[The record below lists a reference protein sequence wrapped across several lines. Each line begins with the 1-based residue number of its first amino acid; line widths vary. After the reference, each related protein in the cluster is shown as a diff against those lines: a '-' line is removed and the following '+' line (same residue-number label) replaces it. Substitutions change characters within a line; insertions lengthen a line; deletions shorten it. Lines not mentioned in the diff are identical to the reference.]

1 MSDCLICSLPIDDP
15 AMDYHPACARSLFGS
30 DVPPVLEFSLKD
42 INLLAKENILQRV
55 SVAGVQKK
63 LSLHL
68 VGSRERAP
76 RLTIVGLW
84 GEYILKPPT
93 DEYNELPEL
102 EHVTMRMA
110 SICGINTVPHGLIHM
125 KSGELAFITRR
136 IDRVEGGAKLAM
148 EDFCQLSERL
158 TEHKYRGSVEQ
169 AGKLI
174 LRHAVNPGYDLLRF
188 FELLVFSFLTGNA
201 DMHLKNFSLFRQA
214 EGYSLTPAYDL
225 LPTVL
230 LIPEDDEESALTING
245 KKNRLTRRDFLS
257 AAVTMRIPE
266 RAALNSLERIINALP
281 ECRACLKRSMV
292 SGPMRKRYA
301 ALLTARSKRL
311 T

>member
-1 MSDCLICSLPIDDP
+1 MSDCLVCCLPIDDS
-15 AMDYHPACARSLFGS
+15 AMDYHPVCADSLFGS
-30 DVPPVLEFSLKD
+30 DAPPVIEYSLKD

-68 VGSRERAP
+68 VGSRESAP

-93 DEYNELPEL
+93 EEYQELPEL
-102 EHVTMRMA
+102 EHVTMCMA
-110 SICGINTVPHGLIHM
+110 GICGIDTVPHGLIHM
-125 KSGELAFITRR
+125 QSGELAFITRR
-136 IDRVEGGAKLAM
+136 IDRGDGGAKLAM
-148 EDFCQLSERL
+148 EDFCQISERL

-169 AGKLI
+169 ASKLI
-174 LRHAVNPGYDLLRF
+174 LRHSVNPGYDLLRF
-188 FELLVFSFLTGNA
+188 FELLVFCFLTGNA
-201 DMHLKNFSLFRQA
+201 DMHLKNFSLYRKG
-214 EGYSLTPAYDL
+214 EGYALTPAYDL

-245 KKNRLTRRDFLS
+245 KKNRLTRTDFLQT
-257 AAVTMRIPE
+257 AVRMRIPE
-266 RAALNSLERIINALP
+266 RAALNSLERIINTLP
-281 ECRACLKRSMV
+281 ECREFLERSML
-292 SGPMRKRYA
+292 SAPLRKRYA
-301 ALLTARSKRL
+301 ALLTDRSKRL